1 MIRVV
6 IADDQAMV
14 RAGFSALLNAQPDIE
29 VVGLAADGEECVR
42 VVGELAPDVVLM
54 DVRMPV
60 LDGISAT
67 RELTASAPATR
78 ILMLTTFDVDDYVF
92 DALSAGAA
100 GFLLKDASPEEL
112 ARAVRVVAEGESL
125 LAPGATRALIERF
138 AATRGPRRTD
148 RVVLGALTDRER
160 EILVGVAQGESN
172 TEIAARLFI
181 AEQTVK
187 THVSRIL
194 SKLGARDRAQLV
206 IAAYEAGLVT
216 PGAG

>member
-29 VVGLAADGEECVR
+29 VVGLAADGDECLR
-42 VVGELAPDVVLM
+42 VVAELAPDVVLM

-67 RELTASAPATR
+67 RELSASAPETR

-125 LAPGATRALIERF
+125 LAPSATRALIERF

-148 RVVLGALTDRER
+148 RVVLGELTERER

>member
-1 MIRVV
+1 MIRIV

-14 RAGFSALLNAQPDIE
+14 RAGFSALLGEQPDIE
-29 VVGLAADGEECVR
+29 VVGLASDGEECLR
-42 VVGELAPDVVLM
+42 VVAQLRPDVVLM

-67 RELTASAPATR
+67 RELSAVPDAPR
-78 ILMLTTFDVDDYVF
+78 ILILTTFDVDDYVF
-92 DALSAGAA
+92 EALSAGAA

-112 ARAVRVVAEGESL
+112 ARAVRVIAAGDAL
-125 LAPGATRALIERF
+125 LSPSATRTLIERF

-148 RVVLGALTDRER
+148 RVVLGELTDRER
-160 EILVGVAQGESN
+160 EILIGVAQGESN
-172 TEIAARLFI
+172 SEVAARLFI

-194 SKLGARDRAQLV
+194 AKLGARDRAQLV
-206 IAAYEAGLVT
+206 IAAYEAGLVA
-216 PGAG
+216 PGAR

>member
-14 RAGFSALLNAQPDIE
+14 RAGFSALLGEQPDIE
-29 VVGLAADGEECVR
+29 VVGSAADGEECVR
-42 VVGELAPDVVLM
+42 VVEQLHPDVVLM

-60 LDGISAT
+60 LDGIAAT
-67 RELTASAPATR
+67 RTISAAPQAPR
-78 ILMLTTFDVDDYVF
+78 ILILTTFDIDDYVF

-112 ARAVRVVAEGESL
+112 TQAVRIIAAGDAL
-125 LAPGATRALIERF
+125 LAPSATRTLIERF

-148 RVVLGALTDRER
+148 RAVLGQLTERER
-160 EILVGVAQGESN
+160 EVLVGVAQGESN
-172 TEIAARLFI
+172 SEIAGRLFV

-194 SKLGARDRAQLV
+194 AKLGARDRAQLV
-206 IAAYEAGLVT
+206 IAAYEAGLVI

>member
-1 MIRVV
+1 MIRIV

-14 RAGFSALLNAQPDIE
+14 RAGFSALLGEEPDLE
-29 VVGLAADGEECVR
+29 VVGLASDGAECVR
-42 VVGELAPDVVLM
+42 LVEELQPDVVLM

-67 RELTASAPATR
+67 REITAAADRPR
-78 ILMLTTFDVDDYVF
+78 IVMLTTFDVDDYVF

-112 ARAVRVVAEGESL
+112 AQAVRVVAAGDSL
-125 LAPGATRALIERF
+125 LAPSATRALIERF
-138 AATRGPRRTD
+138 ITTRGPRRTD
-148 RVVLGALTDRER
+148 RAVLGGLTDRER
-160 EILVGVAQGESN
+160 EILVGIAQGESN
-172 TEIAARLFI
+172 SELAARLFI

-216 PGAG
+216 PQGR

>member
-14 RAGFSALLNAQPDIE
+14 RAGFSALLNAEPDIE
-29 VVGLAADGEECVR
+29 VVGLAADGEECLRAVA
-42 VVGELAPDVVLM
+42 ELAPDVVLM

-60 LDGISAT
+60 LDGISTT
-67 RELTASAPATR
+67 RELSTSAPATR

-100 GFLLKDASPEEL
+100 GFLLKDASPQEL

-125 LAPGATRALIERF
+125 LAPSATRALIERF

-148 RVVLGALTDRER
+148 RAVLGQLTERER

-172 TEIAARLFI
+172 SEIAARLFI

>member
-160 EILVGVAQGESN
+160 EILVGIAQGESN